1 MVKSGM
7 GYINNPKKAIYNK
20 IYNKTSRSI
29 FDDINSKSN
38 NSYNINAKNDNNPS
52 CSMYETVEKNK
63 IRIGTSYYTTSSL
76 RGFAVFYIIIGIVLI
91 PLSFFIFPFGI
102 ITLIVG
108 IWVLFNAYKYL
119 KLCKESDNI

>member
-1 MVKSGM
+1 M

-52 CSMYETVEKNK
+52 CSMYEAVKK
-63 IRIGTSYYTTSSL
+63 IKFALVLRTTL
-76 RGFAVFYIIIGIVLI
+76 LVLYED
-91 PLSFFIFPFGI
+91 LQYFI
-102 ITLIVG
+102 L
-108 IWVLFNAYKYL
+108 
-119 KLCKESDNI
+119 

>member
-1 MVKSGM
+1 MVKIGM
-7 GYINNPKKAIYNK
+7 GYINNPKKAVYNRV
-20 IYNKTSRSI
+20 YNKTSRSI
-29 FDDINSKSN
+29 FDDINGKSN
-38 NSYNINAKNDNNPS
+38 NSSNTKTKNDNNPS
-52 CSMYETVEKNK
+52 RSMYEVVEKNK
-63 IRIGTSYYTTSSL
+63 IRISTSYYTTSSL

-108 IWVLFNAYKYL
+108 IWVLFNACKYL